1 MHNQIKGLKE
11 VFLPPY
17 PKESSQEMVNY
28 LREIERNLRE
38 LSRRTYTD
46 TESSFTDLGGLQ
58 GDLVSGLERIG
69 YVEADI
75 IDLDSVV
82 DGLTSQINGI
92 NSQINGINSQLVGIS
107 NNVDI
112 LESNL
117 DSMSTQVSSLTSD
130 LSNLQNTINSLS
142 IRISALENQVG
153 DGGTV
158 RPVTPYLYQVFF
170 DSNLGQPI
178 WWSGEDWV
186 DSEGNIV

>member
-1 MHNQIKGLKE
+1 MYSQIKGIKE

-17 PKESSQEMVNY
+17 PKESSPEMVNY

-75 IDLDSVV
+75 IDLESFVGD
-82 DGLTSQINGI
+82 LTSQINGI
-92 NSQINGINSQLVGIS
+92 SSK
-107 NNVDI
+107 VDT

-117 DSMSTQVSSLTSD
+117 DFMSTQVSSLTSD
-130 LSNLQNTINSLS
+130 LSSLQNTVDSLS
-142 IRISALENQVG
+142 IRISNLENQVG

-170 DSNLGQPI
+170 DSNLGRPI

>member
-1 MHNQIKGLKE
+1 MHNQIKGIKE

-46 TESSFTDLGGLQ
+46 TESSFIDLGGLQ

-75 IDLDSVV
+75 IDLESDMS
-82 DGLTSQINGI
+82 GLTSQINGI
-92 NSQINGINSQLVGIS
+92 SSR
-107 NNVDI
+107 VDT

-117 DSMSTQVSSLTSD
+117 GFMSVEVSSLSSD
-130 LSNLQNTINSLS
+130 LASLQNTVNSLS
-142 IRISALENQVG
+142 SRISALENQVG

-170 DSNLGQPI
+170 DSNLGRPI
-178 WWSGEDWV
+178 WWTGEDWV

>member
-1 MHNQIKGLKE
+1 MHNQIKGIKE

-17 PKESSQEMVNY
+17 PKEASQEMVNY

-58 GDLVSGLERIG
+58 GDLDSGLERIG
-69 YVEADI
+69 YAEAAI
-75 IDLDSVV
+75 TDLNSD
-82 DGLTSQINGI
+82 LTS
-92 NSQINGINSQLVGIS
+92 
-107 NNVDI
+107 
-112 LESNL
+112 
-117 DSMSTQVSSLTSD
+117 
-130 LSNLQNTINSLS
+130 LQNTVNSLS

-153 DGGTV
+153 EGGTV

-178 WWSGEDWV
+178 WWTGEDWV

>member
-1 MHNQIKGLKE
+1 MHNQIKGIKE

-17 PKESSQEMVNY
+17 PKEASQEMVDY

-38 LSRRTYTD
+38 LSKRTYTD

-58 GDLVSGLERIG
+58 GDLVFGLERIG

-82 DGLTSQINGI
+82 GDLT
-92 NSQINGINSQLVGIS
+92 SQINGINSQLVGIS
-107 NNVDI
+107 NNVDT

-117 DSMSTQVSSLTSD
+117 DSISTQVSSLTSD
-130 LSNLQNTINSLS
+130 LSSLQDVVSSLS
-142 IRISALENQVG
+142 NRISDLENQVG

-158 RPVTPYLYQVFF
+158 RPETPYLYQVFF